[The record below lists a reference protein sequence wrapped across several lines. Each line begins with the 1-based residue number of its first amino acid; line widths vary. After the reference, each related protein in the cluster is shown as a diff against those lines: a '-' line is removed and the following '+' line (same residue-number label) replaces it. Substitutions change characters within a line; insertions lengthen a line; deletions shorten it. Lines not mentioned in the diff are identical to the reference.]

1 MSIARDVDDG
11 ARLVVRAK
19 PRSKREGVEFDE
31 AGGSAVVVV
40 RINAPPVDG
49 KANERVREVLAEL
62 LDVPR
67 SRVTIVRG
75 ESAREKDIA
84 VAGMSA
90 AQVEARLRAA
100 W

>member
-1 MSIARDVDDG
+1 VSIARDVDDG

-19 PRSKREGVEFDE
+19 PRSKREGVELDE

-49 KANERVREVLAEL
+49 KANERVREVLAAL
-62 LDVPR
+62 LAVPR
-67 SRVTIVRG
+67 SRVSIVRG

-90 AQVEARLRAA
+90 AQVEARLREAC
-100 W
+100 

>member
-1 MSIARDVDDG
+1 MSIARDADGG

-19 PRSKREGVEFDE
+19 PRSKKEGVELDE

-49 KANERVREVLAEL
+49 KANERVREVLAAL
-62 LDVPR
+62 LAVPR
-67 SRVTIVRG
+67 SRVSIVRG

-90 AQVEARLRAA
+90 AQVEARLREA

>member
-19 PRSKREGVEFDE
+19 PRSKREGVELDE
-31 AGGSAVVVV
+31 AGGSAIVVV

-49 KANERVREVLAEL
+49 KANERVREVLAKL
-62 LDVPR
+62 LEVPR

-90 AQVEARLRAA
+90 AQVEARLRAT

>member
-40 RINAPPVDG
+40 RINALPVDG

-84 VAGMSA
+84 VAGLTA
-90 AQVEARLRAA
+90 AQVEGRLRAA

>member
-1 MSIARDVDDG
+1 MSIARDADGG

-19 PRSKREGVEFDE
+19 PRSKKEGVELDE

-49 KANERVREVLAEL
+49 KANERVREVLAAL
-62 LDVPR
+62 LAVPR
-67 SRVTIVRG
+67 SRVCIVRG

-90 AQVEARLRAA
+90 AQVEARLREA

>member
-1 MSIARDVDDG
+1 MSIARDADGG

-19 PRSKREGVEFDE
+19 PRSKKEGVELEE

-49 KANERVREVLAEL
+49 KANERVREVLAAQL
-62 LDVPR
+62 AVPR
-67 SRVTIVRG
+67 SRVSIVRG

-90 AQVEARLRAA
+90 AQVEARLREA